1 MGIFSSRGRKHLD
14 GHKDLTHHDSFIDI
28 RDQVAK
34 IYIPIVLPNRKEIEL
49 VVNEGDEVKVG
60 TRIGTRNDFYV
71 PIYSPVSG
79 VVKGKEV
86 RFDVANG
93 RPVNH
98 LVIENDFKYTKE
110 ESALN
115 KVTLESSQEEI
126 FAAIKEAGLVG
137 LGGAGFPTYIKYG
150 KPNGIHSLLVNAVEC
165 EPYLTTDYHAIKND
179 TEYLLKGAQI
189 LVKALG
195 AEKAVIAF
203 KVHKEDMKERIL
215 ELLPKYENISIVE
228 VPDAY
233 PMGWE
238 RTLVKQVFKKEYN
251 ALPSEVGVVVNN
263 AQTVISLGHAL
274 LDGEPLH
281 HRLVT
286 VSGDGIV
293 NPTNVICPLWTPA
306 SEVIAACGG
315 YVDADINLIPGGPM
329 CGKAVEKD
337 EFALAPQM
345 GSLTV
350 LKAVKYEQ
358 QACLRCGEC
367 TMHCP
372 SGLQPVEIQIAVKKG
387 DVERMLA
394 LKAKSCVEC
403 GMCSYVCPSHIDVVE
418 NMRKAK
424 LQIRVKETKDALA
437 KKQQEAKEASST
449 SK

>member
-1 MGIFSSRGRKHLD
+1 MGIFSSRGKRHLD
-14 GHKDLTHHDSFIDI
+14 GHKDLTHHDEFIDI
-28 RDQVAK
+28 RGSVK
-34 IYIPIVLPNRKEIEL
+34 NIYIPLVLPNRKEIEL
-49 VVNEGDEVKVG
+49 MVKEGDSVKVG

-71 PIYSPVSG
+71 PIYSPISG
-79 VVKGKEV
+79 VVKGTV
-86 RFDVANG
+86 SRFDAING

-98 LVIENDFKYTKE
+98 LVIENDFEYTKE
-110 ESALN
+110 EGVL
-115 KVTLESSQEEI
+115 KTVTLESSQEEI

-137 LGGAGFPTYIKYG
+137 LGGAGFPTYVKYG
-150 KPNGIHSLLVNAVEC
+150 KPDGIHSLLVNAVEC
-165 EPYLTTDYHAIKND
+165 EPYLTTDYHSIKND
-179 TEYLLKGAQI
+179 AEYLLKGAQI

-195 AEKAVIAF
+195 ADQAVIAF
-203 KVHKEDMKERIL
+203 KVNKEDMKAKIL
-215 ELLPKYENISIVE
+215 ELLPNYENVKIVE

-238 RTLVKQVFKKEYN
+238 RTLVRQVFKKEYN
-251 ALPSEVGVVVNN
+251 ALPSEAGVVVNN

-286 VSGDGIV
+286 VSGDGVV
-293 NPTNVICPLWTPA
+293 NPNNVICPIWTPA
-306 SEVIAACGG
+306 NEVIEACGG

-329 CGKAVEKD
+329 CGKAVLKD

-367 TMHCP
+367 TMNCP

-424 LQIRVKETKDALA
+424 LQIRVKETKDAMA
-437 KKQQEAKEASST
+437 NKNK
-449 SK
+449 

>member
-1 MGIFSSRGRKHLD
+1 MGIFSSRGRKHLN
-14 GHKDLTHHDSFIDI
+14 GHKDLTHSNDYIDLSSSVKNVYFPVI
-28 RDQVAK
+28 T
-34 IYIPIVLPNRKEIEL
+34 PNRKDIEIL
-49 VVNEGDEVKVG
+49 VKEGDEVKVG
-60 TRIGTRNDFYV
+60 TRIGTRTDFYV

-79 VVKGKEV
+79 VVKGIES
-86 RFDVANG
+86 RYDVASG
-93 RPVNH
+93 RPINH
-98 LVIENDFKYTKE
+98 LVIENDFKYAKLDN
-110 ESALN
+110 ALK

-137 LGGAGFPTYIKYG
+137 LGGAGFPTYVKYG
-150 KPNGIHSLLVNAVEC
+150 KPDGIHTLLVNAVEC
-165 EPYLTTDYHAIKND
+165 EPYLTTDYHSIIND
-179 TEYLLKGAQI
+179 TAYLLKGAQL

-195 AEKAVIAF
+195 ANEAVIAF
-203 KVHKEDMKERIL
+203 KVHKDEMKASIL
-215 ELLPKYENISIVE
+215 ELLPEYEGIRIVE

-251 ALPSEVGVVVNN
+251 VLPSEVGVVVNN

-274 LDGEPLH
+274 VDGETLSK
-281 HRLVT
+281 RLVT

-293 NPTNVICPLWTPA
+293 NPANVICPIGTPA
-306 SEVIAACGG
+306 NELIEACGG
-315 YVDADINLIPGGPM
+315 YNGEEINLIPGGPM
-329 CGKAVEKD
+329 CGKAVTKD
-337 EFALAPQM
+337 DFPLAPQM

-350 LKAVKYEQ
+350 LQHIKYAQ

-394 LKAKSCVEC
+394 LNAKSCVEC
-403 GMCSYVCPSHIDVVE
+403 GMCSYICPSHIDVVE

-424 LQIRVKETKDALA
+424 LQIRIKETKDAMA
-437 KKQQEAKEASST
+437 NKK
-449 SK
+449 